1 MQGKYVVFLQF
12 VCYNNCEKDV
22 NLKAKRGAGMA
33 FKDIIKSIAGKKISS
48 EEQKDKAIDQILT
61 SADFP
66 IIKASNVDMTK
77 YKKVPLMDIATLGGT
92 FVGLSKAT
100 RTIVQTVTTELAAK
114 EQLFVA
120 INPKGVSGFL
130 RQNEFG
136 TVGNIIQTNAQGKQ
150 VIAGRMRFKT
160 LDTGV
165 PVKQV
170 NEMTMPFNYMDA
182 VIAAGLVQINRK
194 LDALQAKADE
204 ILHFLKLEKQTRQR
218 GNLNMLAEIFDEYKE
233 NYRDSQQC
241 LLRAVA
247 VQEIKKE
254 AQQDILFYEEQI
266 AAEIQNQKLI
276 HCSRDAYALL
286 EHAKAELSEYQL
298 ACYLYAFSS
307 FMELM
312 LQKKF
317 EIAALVA
324 EKNEEQIKAYMD
336 TYKSVCAEIK
346 QYQQTAIE
354 KRIKNGLSN
363 ALNSAGEKMSGNNL
377 LGNSSEAILNLSKRI
392 KENEKKELA
401 MRMKEIYALKMS
413 HGEAFTESI
422 RSIGRLYQQPNGMLM
437 DGENL
442 YIIAE

>member
-1 MQGKYVVFLQF
+1 
-12 VCYNNCEKDV
+12 
-22 NLKAKRGAGMA
+22 
-33 FKDIIKSIAGKKISS
+33 
-48 EEQKDKAIDQILT
+48 
-61 SADFP
+61 
-66 IIKASNVDMTK
+66 
-77 YKKVPLMDIATLGGT
+77 
-92 FVGLSKAT
+92 
-100 RTIVQTVTTELAAK
+100 
-114 EQLFVA
+114 
-120 INPKGVSGFL
+120 
-130 RQNEFG
+130 
-136 TVGNIIQTNAQGKQ
+136 
-150 VIAGRMRFKT
+150 
-160 LDTGV
+160 
-165 PVKQV
+165 
-170 NEMTMPFNYMDA
+170 
-182 VIAAGLVQINRK
+182 
-194 LDALQAKADE
+194 
-204 ILHFLKLEKQTRQR
+204 
-218 GNLNMLAEIFDEYKE
+218 
-233 NYRDSQQC
+233 
-241 LLRAVA
+241 
-247 VQEIKKE
+247 
-254 AQQDILFYEEQI
+254 
-266 AAEIQNQKLI
+266 
-276 HCSRDAYALL
+276 
-286 EHAKAELSEYQL
+286 
-298 ACYLYAFSS
+298 
-307 FMELM
+307 M

>member
-1 MQGKYVVFLQF
+1 M
-12 VCYNNCEKDV
+12 
-22 NLKAKRGAGMA
+22 
-33 FKDIIKSIAGKKISS
+33 
-48 EEQKDKAIDQILT
+48 
-61 SADFP
+61 
-66 IIKASNVDMTK
+66 
-77 YKKVPLMDIATLGGT
+77 
-92 FVGLSKAT
+92 
-100 RTIVQTVTTELAAK
+100 
-114 EQLFVA
+114 
-120 INPKGVSGFL
+120 
-130 RQNEFG
+130 
-136 TVGNIIQTNAQGKQ
+136 
-150 VIAGRMRFKT
+150 
-160 LDTGV
+160 
-165 PVKQV
+165 
-170 NEMTMPFNYMDA
+170 
-182 VIAAGLVQINRK
+182 
-194 LDALQAKADE
+194 
-204 ILHFLKLEKQTRQR
+204 HFLKLEKQTRQR

-266 AAEIQNQKLI
+266 AAEVQNQKLI

-392 KENEKKELA
+392 KENEQKELA